1 MKKLTIVTPSH
12 WLANLVKESF
22 LTEYPVEV
30 IHNGIDLEIFKPTP
44 SNFKE
49 RYHCDDKTVVLGV
62 ANVWDRRKG
71 LNTFIELSKEL
82 PDDFQIVLVGLS
94 KKQMKLLPDNII
106 KIQRTNSTKELAEIY
121 TAANVFVNPTLED
134 NFPTTNLESLACGTP
149 VITYNTGG
157 SPECVINL
165 NGLIIEQNNTD
176 ELINKIKTNK
186 NIKNKEKLFEKVKN
200 FEKNIKFRDYLTI
213 YSNGVKIQK

>member
-1 MKKLTIVTPSH
+1 MCI
-12 WLANLVKESF
+12 
-22 LTEYPVEV
+22 
-30 IHNGIDLEIFKPTP
+30 
-44 SNFKE
+44 
-49 RYHCDDKTVVLGV
+49 R
-62 ANVWDRRKG
+62 DR
-71 LNTFIELSKEL
+71 
-82 PDDFQIVLVGLS
+82 
-94 KKQMKLLPDNII
+94 
-106 KIQRTNSTKELAEIY
+106 KELAEIY

-213 YSNGVKIQK
+213 YSCLLYTSRCV